1 MMQKS
6 TQELKTGW
14 SMKQADDISDECWLP
29 VKKVPSQVHIDLIA
43 NKKIPDPFVNANELA
58 VQWIAEKDW
67 VYRTKFTATSR
78 EGTTTDLVFLGLDT
92 FATVTLN
99 GITVLESDNMH
110 TSYRVRISEFL
121 RSGQE
126 NELQIVFQSALLR
139 GRELVHQ
146 HPEHV
151 FHARQTESSRIP
163 VRKAQ
168 YNWGWDWGPI
178 LMTAG
183 PWRPVVLEQYTVR
196 IDDVW
201 TQYEVSADN
210 KTCSGNLYARVG
222 GCAQEGDTVVL
233 SLFDEDK
240 MVFEQKCHIGPDRLV
255 KAAFQLDSPS
265 LWYPHGYGSQSRYQ
279 LSADL
284 IRGDTKLDGKIKL
297 IGFRRCQLV
306 QEKDEFGKSFY
317 FRINSVDI
325 FAGGSCWIPAD
336 SYLAQVSKDRY
347 LDWMKLM
354 VESNQV
360 MIRVWGG
367 GIYEDDAFMEACDML
382 GILVWHDFAFVCAS
396 YPAYTSFLESVEEEV
411 RQNIRRLRS
420 HPSLVIWAGN
430 NEDYQVQERYKLE
443 YNQDETD
450 PESWRQSTF
459 PARYIYEHLLPK
471 WVQEED
477 PSIIYHPGSPWGDG
491 KHTTDPTVGDIHQWN
506 IWHGQMSRYQ
516 DSAELVGRFVSE
528 FGMEAYPHVESLRRV
543 ITDTQQQHTGSMMM
557 DFRNKAG
564 DHERRL
570 MTYVAENF
578 IVPSDLASFT
588 HITQVLQAE
597 TMRYAYKAWRRSW
610 GRPGARG
617 CGGVLVWQL
626 NDCWPTM
633 SWAIVDYYLVKKPA
647 FYAISRALRPL
658 DVGIS
663 RTCPVWTSGHAD
675 PMSTNSCEF
684 DLWIASSCQEVVE
697 VEVKVKFISIRTGNL
712 VSETINITTLA
723 NPNST
728 TEILENQCV
737 KVFTTCHSVDYE
749 NLDAFIIHAELYIGG
764 LVVATDTAWPQ
775 PFKYLSFSN
784 RNVRVET
791 SSSRDEITVW
801 ADLPVK
807 GFVFEER
814 EGLKLSD
821 NGFDLVP
828 REKKTITVGGKG
840 ATTAELSW
848 TYVGAGPRHLGR
860 DLKL

>member
-1 MMQKS
+1 MQKS
-6 TQELKTGW
+6 TRELKTGW
-14 SMKQADDISDECWLP
+14 SMKQAGDIPNECWIP
-29 VKKVPSQVHIDLIA
+29 VEKVPSQVHIDLIA
-43 NKKIPDPFVNANELA
+43 NKIIPDPFVDANELA

-67 VYRTKFTATSR
+67 VYRTKFTVPSS
-78 EGTTTDLVFLGLDT
+78 EGTRTDLVFLGLDT
-92 FATVTLN
+92 FASVTLN
-99 GITVLESDNMH
+99 GTTILKAENMH
-110 TSYRVRISEFL
+110 TSHRVNISKL
-121 RSGQE
+121 VRSSQE

-139 GRELVHQ
+139 GREVVDQ

-151 FHARQTESSRIP
+151 FHVRQTEASRIP

-183 PWRPVVLEQYTVR
+183 PWRPVVLEQYTAR

-201 TQYEVSADN
+201 TQYEISADN
-210 KTCSGNLYARVG
+210 KTCSTTLYARVG
-222 GCAQEGDTVVL
+222 AGAEEGDTVLL
-233 SLFDEDK
+233 SLFSADEA
-240 MVFEQKCHIGPDRLV
+240 VFEQKCHIGADGLV
-255 KAAFQLDSPS
+255 NAAVELVSPS
-265 LWYPHGYGSQSRYQ
+265 LWYPHGYGSQFRYR
-279 LSADL
+279 LSACL
-284 IRGDTKLDGKIKL
+284 IRGDARLDEKTKLV
-297 IGFRRCQLV
+297 GFRRCQLV

-317 FRINSVDI
+317 FRINGVDI

-347 LDWMKLM
+347 VDWMKLM
-354 VESNQV
+354 VESNQI

-367 GIYEDDAFMEACDML
+367 GIYEDDAFMDACDTL

-396 YPAYTSFLESVEEEV
+396 YPVYSSFLQSVEEEV

-430 NEDYQVQERYKLE
+430 NEDYQVQERYMLE
-443 YNQDETD
+443 YNQDDTD

-477 PSIIYHPGSPWGDG
+477 PSTIYHPGSPWGDG

-516 DSAELVGRFVSE
+516 DSAELGGRFVSE
-528 FGMEAYPHVESLRRV
+528 FGMEAYPHLESLRRV
-543 ITDTQQQHTGSMMM
+543 ITDPQQQHPGSMMM

-570 MTYVAENF
+570 MTYISENF
-578 IVPSDLASFT
+578 IVPPNLASFT
-588 HITQVLQAE
+588 HISQILQAE

-610 GRPGARG
+610 GQPGGRQ

-663 RTCPVWTSGHAD
+663 RSCSVWTSGHAD

-684 DLWIASSCQEVVE
+684 DLWIASSRQEAVE
-697 VEVKVKFISIRTGNL
+697 VQVKVRFISIRSGKL
-712 VSETINITTLA
+712 VSETIDITTLA
-723 NPNST
+723 SPNST
-728 TEILENQCV
+728 TEVLEKQRVNV
-737 KVFTTCHSVDYE
+737 PVTCGSADYK
-749 NLDAFIIHAELYIGG
+749 NLDPFIIHAELYIEG
-764 LVVATDTAWPQ
+764 LVEAADTVWPQ
-775 PFKYLSFSN
+775 PLKYLNFSN
-784 RNVRVET
+784 RNVRVEA
-791 SSSRDEITVW
+791 SLSRGEVTVS

-821 NGFDLVP
+821 NGFDLIP
-828 REKKTITVGGKG
+828 GEKKIVTVSGKG
-840 ATTAELSW
+840 AATTELPW
-848 TYVGAGPRHLGR
+848 TYVGAKPHQLGR
-860 DLKL
+860 NPKL